1 MSSSGSKSYYSQAQ
15 QQQLQQH
22 MIGVDFLSKDVVS
35 LKTSLNGNSTSNNN
49 SATARDLNSSSQMN
63 SEKVSFFASAGWCA
77 QASENNQITG
87 TRD

>member
-1 MSSSGSKSYYSQAQ
+1 
-15 QQQLQQH
+15 
-22 MIGVDFLSKDVVS
+22 

-49 SATARDLNSSSQMN
+49 SATARDLNSGSQMN